1 MQASG
6 VSVGD
11 RFVHSL
17 LAKDWTGVETV
28 IDPVV
33 DFRGLTPG
41 SAWQAT
47 SAKSLTESV
56 FQVWFEPN
64 DDIYEIVA
72 ISEDAITTRSRIAY
86 RFRLR
91 NEGGDFICEQ
101 TAYYDEVEGKIAKLR
116 ILCSGFL
123 ESAGRDNR

>member
-1 MQASG
+1 VQASG

-47 SAKSLTESV
+47 SAKSLIESV

-72 ISEDAITTRSRIAY
+72 ISEVAITTRSRIVY

-123 ESAGRDNR
+123 ESAAHDNR

>member
-41 SAWQAT
+41 SAWQAWLAKA
-47 SAKSLTESV
+47 SAARASPSASLAAAARMKLSASSV
-56 FQVWFEPN
+56 RP
-64 DDIYEIVA
+64 
-72 ISEDAITTRSRIAY
+72 
-86 RFRLR
+86 
-91 NEGGDFICEQ
+91 
-101 TAYYDEVEGKIAKLR
+101 EV
-116 ILCSGFL
+116 L
-123 ESAGRDNR
+123 ESETAVAFIGRPQ